1 METVAMTEVN
11 SLAAL
16 LEPCKCEAKYTI
28 EKHGKGYV
36 LYHGRCHH
44 RHGYNLAYITEPAAN
59 CDLAHIERLLNV
71 GDSFVKEGFL

>member
-1 METVAMTEVN
+1 MTMTNWEN
-11 SLAAL
+11 WEAL
-16 LEPCKCEAKYTI
+16 LTPCECAAQYTI
-28 EKHGKGYV
+28 EPHGKGYA
-36 LYHGRCHH
+36 LYHGRCGH